1 LRASV
6 GSTEATSDQSSSVS
20 TELLAYRAQATTL
33 NLIGLPLVNTGRPHE
48 AEAELS
54 AALPI
59 LPELAKGHPTPAGS
73 GSLLAQVHTKL
84 GTVPQHIRRG
94 LSRPSALP
102 GPSDSAQN
110 DILSL
115 PEAPNRPTRWGL
127 CLRLQATV
135 RIES

>member
-1 LRASV
+1 M
-6 GSTEATSDQSSSVS
+6 
-20 TELLAYRAQATTL
+20 
-33 NLIGLPLVNTGRPHE
+33 GLPLVNTGGPYE
-48 AEAELS
+48 AEAEFS

-59 LPELAKGHPTPAGS
+59 LRELAKGHATPAGS

-84 GTVPQHIRRG
+84 GTVPRHIRRG

-115 PEAPNRPTRWGL
+115 PEAPNRPALWGL
-127 CLRLQATV
+127 CLRLQATA